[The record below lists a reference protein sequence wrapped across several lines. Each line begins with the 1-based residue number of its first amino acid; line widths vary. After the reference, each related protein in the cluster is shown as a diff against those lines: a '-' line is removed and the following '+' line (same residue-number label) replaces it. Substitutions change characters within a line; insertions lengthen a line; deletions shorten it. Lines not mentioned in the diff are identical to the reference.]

1 MRPVAR
7 PESRR
12 GRFAA
17 WLVLAFLS
25 ALSGCS
31 GLQLGYN
38 NADALL
44 HWRGG
49 RYFGFEGEQK
59 AEFERRVQ
67 RFLVWHRKSELPG
80 YARVANELADRLARG
95 VSQADLV
102 WGYDSFQA
110 HLRTSLKAG
119 AAEIGDMLDSLSPA
133 QVDRFQAQLE
143 GENRDFA
150 KEHGLREPAE
160 ERRARRVKRNVERM
174 EDWVGPLTDAQVERV
189 VLYSSRAPLDDE
201 LRDRDRRRMQRELL
215 AIVKAKEAKKRLA
228 QWAAAWNQN
237 REPAYEAA
245 RKANLQEFY
254 AMLLDLDKT
263 LTPEQRSRAVRR
275 LRGFAGDFVALAAA
289 PEGAR

>member
-1 MRPVAR
+1 MTPVAHPGSR
-7 PESRR
+7 P

-17 WLVLAFLS
+17 WLALAFVA

-31 GLQLGYN
+31 ALQLGYN
-38 NADALL
+38 NADTLL

-49 RYFGFEGEQK
+49 RYFGFENEQK

-67 RFLVWHRKSELPG
+67 RFLAWHRKNELPG
-80 YARVANELADRLARG
+80 YARMANELADRLARG
-95 VSQADLV
+95 VSQADLI

-119 AAEIGDMLDSLSPA
+119 GGEIGDMLDSLSPA

-143 GENRDFA
+143 RENQDFA
-150 KEHGLREPAE
+150 KEHGLREPSEA
-160 ERRARRVKRNVERM
+160 RRARRVKRNVERM

-228 QWAAAWNQN
+228 QWAAAWDQN

-263 LTPEQRSRAVRR
+263 LTPEQRGRAVRR
-275 LRGFAGDFVALAAA
+275 LRGFAGDFIALAAT